1 MAAAAASGPVTAR
14 LRHRDRAT
22 HRPSPP
28 VSLVYESGTP
38 VTTVIRLIGQILS
51 AAVVLSLVLRSPH
64 LHQSRGSFHPRP
76 SSIPG
81 SPLMTSASHPDAGD
95 TPPGRHTRERIIVT
109 AVWGLCSAV
118 GVGLLTWSG
127 AHYIPSPRY
136 LGVVLAAGIVGAWLG
151 ELLASWRV
159 LLHGWARALVLTG
172 TPLLLALWL
181 AGIGYGQD
189 NALTPDYLAS
199 LDRYRGGCLAGTD
212 YGSTEVQRLSLQADT
227 ITVVPRHGPPLRFT
241 RTGYSWPSPGRAEI
255 GDSGV
260 EPTDQPTRAILTAL
274 GCR

>member
-1 MAAAAASGPVTAR
+1 
-14 LRHRDRAT
+14 
-22 HRPSPP
+22 
-28 VSLVYESGTP
+28 
-38 VTTVIRLIGQILS
+38 
-51 AAVVLSLVLRSPH
+51 
-64 LHQSRGSFHPRP
+64 
-76 SSIPG
+76 
-81 SPLMTSASHPDAGD
+81 MTSAFHQDATD
-95 TPPGRHTRERIIVT
+95 TPPGRHPRERISFT

-127 AHYIPSPRY
+127 ALYIPFPRY
-136 LGVVLAAGIVGAWLG
+136 LGVVLAAAVVGTWLG
-151 ELLASWRV
+151 GLLACRRV
-159 LLHGWARALVLTG
+159 LPQGSARTFVLTG

-181 AGIGYGQD
+181 AGIGYGLD

-199 LDRYRGGCLAGTD
+199 LDSYRGGCLAGTD
-212 YGSTEVQRLSLQADT
+212 YGSTKVQRLSLQADT

-260 EPTDQPTRAILTAL
+260 IPTDQPTRTILTAL